1 MEGFKKLPKQIACF
15 KEGGSVQKEVH
26 NFTKRDRKNVE
37 PGDLAQDK
45 KLIKKAF
52 KQHDAAEHDKEP
64 TEIKLKKGGRAKKE
78 VGTVKKYKTGGAVT
92 NVYEAKKKS
101 GDLEAIKA
109 VKDIKPGK
117 AAAPSKAVVVSKN
130 TPVKFCGGKSVKKMA
145 EGGSLSDKDMDLLN
159 RSPKSLN
166 KPGDLVERSSR
177 LPKGVTPEMFENYT
191 KPINRNPP
199 DYRDWQQGGPNPKRS
214 GPIKPMQ
221 GPTGELQFLK
231 KGGKVKKMAEGG
243 ATFENNPEAAQAA
256 LDTQD
261 NVATRNMIMNPARR
275 AKKYL
280 MDKLSGLSPMNAAVS
295 NVGAPPV
302 PAPAAAPQGMPPAA
316 PPMKKGGKAK
326 KK

>member
-1 MEGFKKLPKQIACF
+1 MEGFKPFKKVQCF

-64 TEIKLKKGGRAKKE
+64 TEIKLKKGGRAKKDC
-78 VGTVKKYKTGGAVT
+78 GTVRKYKTGGAVT

-101 GDLEAIKA
+101 GDIDAIKA
-109 VKDIKPGK
+109 VKNIKPGK
-117 AAAPSKAVVVSKN
+117 ADAPSKAAVKPAFSGSDVAKEKSK
-130 TPVKFCGGKSVKKMA
+130 PAGHKDPYIKSKQSGKSA
-145 EGGSLSDKDMDLLN
+145 AAPSGA
-159 RSPKSLN
+159 
-166 KPGDLVERSSR
+166 
-177 LPKGVTPEMFENYT
+177 KG
-191 KPINRNPP
+191 P
-199 DYRDWQQGGPNPKRS
+199 DA
-214 GPIKPMQ
+214 
-221 GPTGELQFLK
+221 FK
-231 KGGKVKKMAEGG
+231 KGGKVKKMADGG

-295 NVGAPPV
+295 NVGAPPI

-326 KK
+326 K

>member
-52 KQHDAAEHDKEP
+52 KQHDEAEHDKKP
-64 TEIKLKKGGRAKKE
+64 TEIKLKKGGRAKKDC
-78 VGTVKKYKTGGAVT
+78 GTVRKYKTGGAVT

-109 VKDIKPGK
+109 VKDIKPVK

-130 TPVKFCGGKSVKKMA
+130 TPAKFCGGKSVKKMA
-145 EGGSLSDKDMDLLN
+145 D
-159 RSPKSLN
+159 
-166 KPGDLVERSSR
+166 
-177 LPKGVTPEMFENYT
+177 
-191 KPINRNPP
+191 
-199 DYRDWQQGGPNPKRS
+199 
-214 GPIKPMQ
+214 
-221 GPTGELQFLK
+221 
-231 KGGKVKKMAEGG
+231 GG

-261 NVATRNMIMNPARR
+261 NVATRNMIMNPARK

-302 PAPAAAPQGMPPAA
+302 PAPPVPAPPVPAPPVPAPAAAPQGMLPAA

>member
-78 VGTVKKYKTGGAVT
+78 KGTVKKFCGGGNAYKEGGSVT

-101 GDLEAIKA
+101 GDIDAIKA
-109 VKDIKPGK
+109 VKNIKPGK
-117 AAAPSKAVVVSKN
+117 ADAPSKAAVKPAFSGSDVAKEKSK
-130 TPVKFCGGKSVKKMA
+130 PAGHKDPYIKSKQSGKSA
-145 EGGSLSDKDMDLLN
+145 AAPSGA
-159 RSPKSLN
+159 
-166 KPGDLVERSSR
+166 
-177 LPKGVTPEMFENYT
+177 KG
-191 KPINRNPP
+191 P
-199 DYRDWQQGGPNPKRS
+199 DA
-214 GPIKPMQ
+214 
-221 GPTGELQFLK
+221 FK
-231 KGGKVKKMAEGG
+231 KGGKVKKMADGG
-243 ATFENNPEAAQAA
+243 ATFETDPAAAQAA

-261 NVATRNMIMNPARR
+261 NVATRNMIMNPARK

-302 PAPAAAPQGMPPAA
+302 PAPAPAPAPQSMPPAA

>member
-78 VGTVKKYKTGGAVT
+78 KGTVKKFCGGGNAYKEGGSVT

-101 GDLEAIKA
+101 GDIDAIKA
-109 VKDIKPGK
+109 VKNIKPGK
-117 AAAPSKAVVVSKN
+117 ADAPSKAAVKPAFSGSDVAKEKSK
-130 TPVKFCGGKSVKKMA
+130 PVGHKDPYIKSKQSGKSA
-145 EGGSLSDKDMDLLN
+145 AAPSGA
-159 RSPKSLN
+159 
-166 KPGDLVERSSR
+166 
-177 LPKGVTPEMFENYT
+177 KG
-191 KPINRNPP
+191 P
-199 DYRDWQQGGPNPKRS
+199 DA
-214 GPIKPMQ
+214 
-221 GPTGELQFLK
+221 FK
-231 KGGKVKKMAEGG
+231 KGGKVKKMADGG
-243 ATFENNPEAAQAA
+243 ATFETDPAAAQAA

-261 NVATRNMIMNPARR
+261 NVATRNMIMNPARK

-295 NVGAPPV
+295 NVGAPPA
-302 PAPAAAPQGMPPAA
+302 PAPAPAPQSMPPAA

-326 KK
+326 KDCK